1 MAAQKVNVSVDESHL
16 DRFAKVVQRLRGAG
30 LKVDQKL
37 DTIGVVTGS
46 IAPEKIDQLREVE
59 GVAAVDPEL
68 TFQLPDPSSPI
79 Q

>member
-1 MAAQKVNVSVDESHL
+1 MATQKVNVSVDETHL
-16 DRFAKVVQRLRGAG
+16 DRFVEVVQRVRRAG
-30 LKVDQKL
+30 LKVDQEL
-37 DTIGVVTGS
+37 DVIGVVTGS
-46 IAPEKIDQLREVE
+46 IDSEKVGKLSEVE